1 MTVSFE
7 SEPRSIVIDILDDN
21 LERINLCERA
31 LLAVRCRDC
40 RFNYCVLLVV
50 ERLGQLELETAD
62 FKLCELKCA
71 VLDCSGDFLPA
82 IVLISNEYDRHEP
95 EI

>member
-40 RFNYCVLLVV
+40 RFDHCALFVV

-62 FKLCELKCA
+62 FKLCELERA
-71 VLDCSGDFLPA
+71 VRD
-82 IVLISNEYDRHEP
+82 
-95 EI
+95 

>member
-21 LERINLCERA
+21 LERINLCKRA

-40 RFNYCVLLVV
+40 RFDHCALLIV
-50 ERLGQLELETAD
+50 ERLRKLELKTAD
-62 FKLCELKCA
+62 FKLCEFERA
-71 VLDCSGDFLPA
+71 VFD
-82 IVLISNEYDRHEP
+82 
-95 EI
+95 